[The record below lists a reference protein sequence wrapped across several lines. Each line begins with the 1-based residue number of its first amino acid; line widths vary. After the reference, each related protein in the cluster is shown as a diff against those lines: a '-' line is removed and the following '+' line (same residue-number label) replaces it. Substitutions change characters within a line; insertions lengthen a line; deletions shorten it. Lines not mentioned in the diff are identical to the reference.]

1 MTTEFDPKLTESL
14 KERVLGE
21 APGAAD
27 PQAEIISSWRRS
39 QAALGDP
46 GRIRDVPHV
55 PDTLLDEHLL
65 DMFGAP
71 MNRFA
76 QDLEGTGLAVLL
88 ADSRGQILHRWTE
101 DRQARSHL
109 DRVGTTRGAVLAENV
124 VGTNGVG
131 SVAATARPMQIRGT
145 EHYAEI
151 YRDAVCT
158 GAPVFHPI
166 TGTLL
171 AVVTLSCDLTPR
183 TDLLKPLVKS
193 MTTQLEQH
201 VLSVEHPD
209 ARRMFHVFLEQSR
222 RHALPVVAFGPQ
234 GVMIQSPQANALT
247 PSDVAILRSIG
258 DETGTAGRYVVELSG
273 GTREVD
279 ITSVGNDNNVVV
291 VGDRIR
297 SSTSHAAPPP
307 SPKLEGRSA
316 EWLSARSEFE
326 KLRAARTPVIVAG
339 EVGVGKTTLA
349 LGVPYRTASIPSD
362 RTLVDAAERH
372 ILGTREWLMQLRETA
387 TVPHDLVIRGVETL
401 DGPALDGMRA
411 VLEARGATGPTTLT
425 MTTTDRSSVESMELQ
440 FGAQMVWLAPLRE
453 RAGDIPDLWRAL
465 RAAVA
470 PGVRLDVDEAASRLI
485 ETYHWPGNVKELRQL
500 VSQLASV
507 TRTGPVTPR
516 DLPPAM
522 HAERSLTLI
531 ERVELEAIRKAL
543 HEANGNR
550 SKAAD
555 ILGLSRATVY
565 RKMKAYRLGDG

>member
-1 MTTEFDPKLTESL
+1 MTTEFDARLTESL

-21 APGAAD
+21 TAAAND

-46 GRIRDVPHV
+46 ARIRDVLHV
-55 PDTLLDEHLL
+55 PDSLLDEHLL

-71 MNRFA
+71 LNRFA
-76 QDLEGTGLAVLL
+76 EDLEGTGLAVLL

-101 DRQARSHL
+101 DRQARTHL

-131 SVAATARPMQIRGT
+131 SVAATGRPMQIRGT

-258 DETGTAGRYVVELSG
+258 DESGRAGRYVVELSG

-279 ITSVGNDNNVVV
+279 ITSVGVDNNVVV
-291 VGDRIR
+291 VGERITR
-297 SSTSHAAPPP
+297 ASLHAAPPP
-307 SPKLEGRSA
+307 APALEGRA
-316 EWLSARSEFE
+316 PEWLAARAEFE
-326 KLRAARTPVIVAG
+326 KLRSMRTTTIVAG

-349 LGVPYRTASIPSD
+349 LGVPYRTASIPGD
-362 RTLVDAAERH
+362 RTLIDAAERH
-372 ILGTREWLMQLRETA
+372 ILGTREWLTQLRETA
-387 TVPHDLVIRGVETL
+387 EVPHDLVIRGIETL
-401 DGPALDGMRA
+401 DAPALDGMRA
-411 VLEARGATGPTTLT
+411 VLESRADRAATTLT
-425 MTTTDRSSVESMELQ
+425 MTTADRTAVEAMELQ
-440 FGAQMVWLAPLRE
+440 FTAHAVWVPPLRS

-465 RAAVA
+465 RSAVA
-470 PGVRLDVDEAASRLI
+470 PGVRLDVDAEASRLI
-485 ETYHWPGNVKELRQL
+485 ETYQWPGNVKELRQL
-500 VSQLASV
+500 VSQLAAVPRSG
-507 TRTGPVTPR
+507 RVTPR

-522 HAERSLTLI
+522 HAERNLTLI

-550 SKAAD
+550 SKAAG

-565 RKMKAYRLGDG
+565 RKMKTYRLED

>member
-1 MTTEFDPKLTESL
+1 MTTEFDAKLTESL

-21 APGAAD
+21 KPAASD

-46 GRIRDVPHV
+46 ARVRDVPHV
-55 PDTLLDEHLL
+55 PDSLLDEHLL

-88 ADSRGQILHRWTE
+88 ADSRGQILQRWTE
-101 DRQARSHL
+101 DRQSRAHL

-131 SVAATARPMQIRGT
+131 SVAAIGRPMQIRGT
-145 EHYAEI
+145 EHYAEL

-222 RHALPVVAFGPQ
+222 RHALPVVAFGPS
-234 GVMIQSPQANALT
+234 GVMIQSPQANTLT

-258 DETGTAGRYVVELSG
+258 DESGSAGRFVVELSG

-279 ITSVGNDNNVVV
+279 ITSVGLDNNVVV
-291 VGDRIR
+291 VGERI
-297 SSTSHAAPPP
+297 SSSMSAAAPPP
-307 SPKLEGRSA
+307 VPQLEGRSP
-316 EWLSARSEFE
+316 EWLAARTEFE
-326 KLRAARTPVIVAG
+326 KLRATKTPIIIGG

-349 LGVPYRTASIPSD
+349 LGAPYRTASIPSD
-362 RTLVDAAERH
+362 RMLVDAAERH
-372 ILGTREWLMQLRETA
+372 ILGTREWLTQLRA
-387 TVPHDLVIRGVETL
+387 SAASPQDLVIRGIETL
-401 DGPALDGMRA
+401 DAPALDGMRA
-411 VLEARGATGPTTLT
+411 VIEGRGGTATTTLT
-425 MTTTDRSSVESMELQ
+425 MTTADRSALEAMELQ
-440 FGAQMVWLAPLRE
+440 FGAQTVWVAPLRD

-485 ETYHWPGNVKELRQL
+485 GTYHWPGNVKELRQL
-500 VSQLASV
+500 VSQLAAVS
-507 TRTGPVTPR
+507 RTGPVTPR
-516 DLPPAM
+516 DLPPVM
-522 HAERSLTLI
+522 HAERNLTLI

-565 RKMKAYRLGDG
+565 RKMKTYRLDES